1 VRRMLF
7 TAAAVAFTLPA
18 CTDGGDGVSK
28 AGRGAGGDVQVCELL
43 TREEVTAAVRNPVA
57 EGSDE
62 VGLRLCDWV
71 SLTDGTSVSASLL
84 VGPDE
89 QLCVDALEV
98 DPANEKVDGFDVPT
112 YWSYLDIQ
120 GGFGNIVACTD
131 AGQLTLTVTGSFDGA
146 TDEQRLREAAEEL
159 AAKAV
164 DRLE

>member
-1 VRRMLF
+1 MVL
-7 TAAAVAFTLPA
+7 TAGALALTLPA
-18 CTDGGDGVSK
+18 CSDGDDGVSK
-28 AGRGAGGDVQVCELL
+28 AGRGPGGDVRVCELL
-43 TREEVTAAVRNPVA
+43 TRGEVTAAVGNPVA

-62 VGLRLCDWV
+62 VGVRLCDWASV
-71 SLTDGTSVSASLL
+71 TDGTSVSVSLL

-89 QLCVDALEV
+89 QLCVDALAV

-131 AGQLTLTVTGSFDGA
+131 AGQLTLTVTGALDGE
-146 TDEQRLREAAEEL
+146 TDEARLREAAENL
-159 AAKAV
+159 AARAV